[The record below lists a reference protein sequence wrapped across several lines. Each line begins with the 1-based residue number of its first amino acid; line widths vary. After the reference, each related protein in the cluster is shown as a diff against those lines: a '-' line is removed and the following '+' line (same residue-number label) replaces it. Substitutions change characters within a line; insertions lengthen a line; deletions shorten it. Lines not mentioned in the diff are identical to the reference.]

1 LGEDQPVFAF
11 QARGADGREAPHRRV
26 ADMAAE
32 YIEAMRRTQP
42 SGPYYLA
49 GMCAGGIVAHEMA
62 RRLSEDGHEVAA
74 LALIDPLMPRTEF
87 AWPARLRKL
96 ATLAM
101 TRLPI
106 ATRWARKS
114 LRRAQ
119 RKVMRRGVEGRNLLD
134 IEDPSRVDAA
144 VRVAIDFR
152 IAALRFK
159 PGVYPGPAYV
169 LASRERIER
178 DWRKGVWHR
187 ALPGEVRLH
196 ELGGVHDDLF
206 DPINKQT
213 AERLRHCLDEARAKT
228 VP

>member
-1 LGEDQPVFAF
+1 
-11 QARGADGREAPHRRV
+11 
-26 ADMAAE
+26 
-32 YIEAMRRTQP
+32 
-42 SGPYYLA
+42 
-49 GMCAGGIVAHEMA
+49 
-62 RRLSEDGHEVAA
+62 
-74 LALIDPLMPRTEF
+74 MPRTEF